1 MRTRRILAGAG
12 LFVALAPFPASSTVA
27 TETVTIPG
35 NYFSPQTARVYVG
48 DRVVWFND
56 TGRNHTVI
64 SSSDSSESFRSN
76 GSCGLLAGNDCV
88 RPKRSFGHTFD
99 SRGTFTYYCRIHG
112 SDAKYPNCGMCG
124 RVVVVTR
131 KMVPTSPPATSPGTS
146 ASPSTTGSASPSG
159 TASVFPTGT
168 VSTPPGANAPGGDDS
183 TTTSTLAIAA
193 VGVALLGGAG
203 FLVYRTMIRR

>member
-1 MRTRRILAGAG
+1 MRTTRILAAAG

-56 TGRNHTVI
+56 TSRNHTVI

-76 GSCGLLAGNDCV
+76 GNCGILAGNDCL
-88 RPKRSFGHTFD
+88 RPGRSFAHTFD
-99 SRGTFTYYCRIHG
+99 ERGTFTYYCRIHG
-112 SDAKYPNCGMCG
+112 SDATYPNCGMCG

-131 KMVPTSPPATSPGTS
+131 KAQPTTPPTSPGTS
-146 ASPSTTGSASPSG
+146 ASPTATASASPSG

-168 VSTPPGANAPGGDDS
+168 ASTPPGANDPGDDDS
-183 TTTSTLAIAA
+183 TTSTLALAA

-203 FLVYRTMIRR
+203 FVVYRTMIRR